1 MLEELLYYS
10 REDTSYDTV
19 NISHRELELPL
30 VAAWSAGIE
39 VHHPSLHLGRIT
51 LRWAYDGQH
60 TFTLDEAEGVVREF
74 YRKHQ
79 RRMFNFNSRTEYA
92 RGAADYRFPLPT
104 LNRLYLP
111 GISTAEI

>member
-10 REDTSYDTV
+10 REDTSHEPV
-19 NISHRELELPL
+19 NISHKELELPL

-39 VHHPSLHLGRIT
+39 AYPPTLHLGRIT
-51 LRWAYDGQH
+51 LRGH
-60 TFTLDEAEGVVREF
+60 GGFFREFELDEADHVMQEF
-74 YRKHQ
+74 YNIHLRRKS
-79 RRMFNFNSRTEYA
+79 NFYSRSEYA
-92 RGAADYRFPLPT
+92 RGAVDYRFPIPT